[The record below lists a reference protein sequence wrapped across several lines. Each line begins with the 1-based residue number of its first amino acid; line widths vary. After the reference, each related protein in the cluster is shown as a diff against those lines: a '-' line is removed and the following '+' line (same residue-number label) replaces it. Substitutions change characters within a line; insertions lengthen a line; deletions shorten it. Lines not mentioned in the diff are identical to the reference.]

1 MAFSSVTSCLEQYF
15 EEPQLYRPQRWLRSS
30 AEAYHKFASLPF
42 GHGPRKCPGKRLA
55 EQEMV
60 LFLKHVLL
68 EFNLDSDDGAQ
79 VGMVFRLNRVPDR
92 KISLKLTDTNR

>member
-1 MAFSSVTSCLEQYF
+1 MACSSVTSCLEEYF
-15 EEPQLYRPQRWLRSS
+15 EEPQLYKPQRWLRSS
-30 AEAYHKFASLPF
+30 AEVYHKFASLPF

-60 LFLKHVLL
+60 LFLKHMLVN
-68 EFNLDSDDGAQ
+68 FDLDSDNDAH

-92 KISLKLTDTNR
+92 KISVKLTDTNR